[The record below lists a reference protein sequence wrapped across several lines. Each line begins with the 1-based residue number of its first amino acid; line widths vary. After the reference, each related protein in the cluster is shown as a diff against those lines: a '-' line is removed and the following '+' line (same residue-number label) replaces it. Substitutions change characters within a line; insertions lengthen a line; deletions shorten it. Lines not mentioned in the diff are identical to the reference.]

1 MARVIVKDSNF
12 KNATLTKQHQ
22 HLPSKLELCKTK
34 CDSKI
39 DKVCNERKFITTR
52 DAYLDVRTTIAN
64 DDVQYLP
71 ERKSYASRV
80 HRIKRK
86 FEPKKPHSFE
96 EFEELINDEKYKKR
110 YRSSWSTFKL

>member
-1 MARVIVKDSNF
+1 MARLIVKDSDF

-22 HLPSKLELCKTK
+22 NLPSKLELCKTK
-34 CDSKI
+34 CDKKI
-39 DKVCNERKFITTR
+39 DRVCNERKFITTR
-52 DAYLDVRTTIAN
+52 EAYLDVRKNIAN
-64 DDVQYLP
+64 DEVQYLP

-86 FEPKKPHSFE
+86 FEPKIPHSFE

-110 YRSSWSTFKL
+110 YRRSWSTFKL